1 MTNRALLV
9 GINAY
14 PSYPL
19 RGCINDV
26 NDIARLLIEKCLFQ
40 QAEIRFLTEGQATA
54 SAIRNTLSSWLVQAA
69 SSGDRLFFHFS
80 GHGSILPGRDGKVH
94 NVICPVDFDFTEEHA
109 LSNLDFESIFAPLS
123 EGVEFNWVSDSCHS
137 GNLARGAVRGSTYM
151 APRYLPPPP
160 VIMAQI
166 EALRAREMTTRSLSR
181 AMAHLNGAFISG
193 CETDET
199 SADAI
204 FADRY
209 NGALTYYL
217 LQQLE
222 APTGLA
228 QNLTAIIGNVGQAL
242 RSNGYSQ
249 HPQLHG
255 NPEICGKPF
264 LAGAAASIGT

>member
-1 MTNRALLV
+1 VTNRALLV

-26 NDIARLLIEKCLFQ
+26 NDIAKLLVEKCLFHQ
-40 QAEIRFLTEGQATA
+40 TEIRFLTEGQATA
-54 SAIRNTLSSWLVQAA
+54 SAIRDTLSSWLVQAA
-69 SSGDRLFFHFS
+69 SSGDRLLFHFS
-80 GHGSILPGRDGKVH
+80 GHGSILPGQDGKVH

-109 LSNLDFESIFAPLS
+109 LSNLDFERIFAPLS

-137 GNLARGAVRGSTYM
+137 GNLARRLAPGYM

-160 VIMAQI
+160 AIMAKI
-166 EALRAREMTTRSLSR
+166 EALRAREITTRSLSR
-181 AMAHLNGAFISG
+181 AMDHLNGAFISG
-193 CETDET
+193 CQTEET

-204 FADRY
+204 FGDRY

-217 LQQLE
+217 LQELE
-222 APTGLA
+222 APAGLE
-228 QNLTAIIGNVGQAL
+228 QNLTSIIGNVGGAL

-255 NPEICGKPF
+255 SPEICAKPF
-264 LAGAAASIGT
+264 LADPVATAGT

>member
-14 PSYPL
+14 PSSPL

-40 QAEIRFLTEGQATA
+40 EAEIRFLTEGEATA
-54 SAIRNTLSSWLVQAA
+54 SAIKDTLSSWLVQAA
-69 SSGDRLFFHFS
+69 SNGDRLFFHYS
-80 GHGSILPGRDGKVH
+80 GHGSILPGHDGKVH

-109 LSNLDFESIFAPLS
+109 LSNLDFERIFAPLS

-137 GNLARGAVRGSTYM
+137 GNLARGLAPHSTYM

-160 VIMAQI
+160 AIMAQI
-166 EALRAREMTTRSLSR
+166 EAIRAREVTTRSLSR
-181 AMAHLNGAFISG
+181 AMDHLNGAFISG
-193 CETDET
+193 CETEET

-204 FADRY
+204 FGDRY

-217 LQQLE
+217 LQELE
-222 APTGLA
+222 APTGLE
-228 QNLTAIIGNVGQAL
+228 QTLTSVIGNVGRAL
-242 RSNGYSQ
+242 RVSGYSQ

-255 NPEICGKPF
+255 SPEICAKPF
-264 LAGAAASIGT
+264 LAGAAVPAGT

>member
-14 PSYPL
+14 PSSPL
-19 RGCINDV
+19 RGCMNDV
-26 NDIARLLIEKCLFQ
+26 NDIAGLLVQKCLFQ
-40 QAEIRFLTEGQATA
+40 QTEIRFLTEGQATA
-54 SAIRNTLSSWLVQAA
+54 SAIRDTLASWLVQAA
-69 SSGDRLFFHFS
+69 SSGDRLLFHFS
-80 GHGSILPGRDGKVH
+80 GHGSILPGHDGKVH
-94 NVICPVDFDFTEEHA
+94 NVICPADFDFTEDHA
-109 LSNLDFESIFAPLS
+109 LSDLDFEKIFAPLS

-137 GNLARGAVRGSTYM
+137 GNLARRLAPGYM

-160 VIMAQI
+160 AIMAKI

-181 AMAHLNGAFISG
+181 AMDHLNGAFISG
-193 CETDET
+193 CQTEET

-204 FADRY
+204 FGDRY

-217 LQQLE
+217 LQELE
-222 APTGLA
+222 APAGLE
-228 QNLTAIIGNVGQAL
+228 QNLTSIIGNVGGAL

-255 NPEICGKPF
+255 SPEICAKPF
-264 LAGAAASIGT
+264 LADPVATAGT